1 VKKRKLFLT
10 VISTFLSDSAY
21 LFLFFNICHVHLKI
35 LLEFSVI
42 LDFFGKN
49 RTGRCTSIFTESGVH
64 SNRALLSPFVFD
76 VADVKKK
83 VAANILHSNLC
94 PLVKFFPS
102 LFSLNSSVMI
112 SNHQTTI
119 SSGCKYFQPNFGAHS
134 VTGPCVIVWNHSFH
148 IPWI

>member
-49 RTGRCTSIFTESGVH
+49 RTGRCM
-64 SNRALLSPFVFD
+64 SPFVFD